1 MASSKAYYKLFTI
14 TILLLSFTL
23 TCLAGNAE
31 NADVSECK
39 AELGDSSC
47 RNNKVAY
54 KLKIIAIPSIL
65 AASMFGVSIPLF
77 SSYIPGLNPEGNVFV
92 IAKALASG
100 VILATG
106 FMHVL
111 PDSFN
116 DLNSKCLPED
126 PWRKFPFTTLIAM
139 VSALLTLMVD
149 AFFMSVITRNRE
161 GEVKTIQN
169 GSNSL
174 DVEILENGSNVVEK
188 QDETSHLLRKKVIA
202 QVHIYNLYFFPI
214 C

>member
-23 TCLAGNAE
+23 SSLAGNAE

-39 AELGDSSC
+39 AESGDSSC
-47 RNNKVAY
+47 RNNKVAQ
-54 KLKIIAIPSIL
+54 KLKLIAFPSIL
-65 AASMFGVSIPLF
+65 VASMIGVSLPLF
-77 SSYIPGLNPEGNVFV
+77 SDSIPALNPKGDAFALVKV
-92 IAKALASG
+92 LASG

-139 VSALLTLMVD
+139 VSALFTLMVD
-149 AFFMSVITRNRE
+149 AFFMSVKTRKRE
-161 GEVKTIQN
+161 EEVKPMQN

-174 DVEILENGSNVVEK
+174 EVKTLEDGYNVVEK
-188 QDETSHLLRKKVIA
+188 QDETSQLLRNKVIA
-202 QVHIYNLYFFPI
+202 QVHI
-214 C
+214 